1 MKKSLMAVGLLF
13 LLSAG
18 GLLAANLTVGRS
30 AKAVELTE
38 TVLAGDPA
46 AAADLTVV
54 SKEVFRNRLFWEI
67 TMHPGGGAEPRC
79 YFDPKPKTE
88 TSHESRVELGLETNM
103 SGTGVFYFDESSS
116 WPSTNEILK
125 DVATRVRPGST
136 HHEVAEFSDY
146 YSTYHLACSIWM
158 DHGVGWSWKEK
169 TEKSLADYFQFPV
182 LSGHKLDV
190 VMEADPSG
198 AIVSV
203 TTNSVGGEQIV
214 DSETA
219 AELMVRSASAGDENT
234 AFFTVEARQV
244 DGTLMDYSRVPGGYG
259 VYRLSFREL
268 GTGEIPVPTPVLPLA
283 PEESVLQME
292 LSADGER
299 VLLVVESG
307 GEYSLITLS
316 MEGKL
321 LQRLPVELP
330 GSLRPEESF
339 VLLYVWETEA
349 QEGVPFQVFEEQEDG
364 TLTFLFSGREPSLG
378 EKQHIS
384 ERAFAFD
391 GRRLAI
397 AGRGEGYGV
406 EEDNLYWL
414 SVHDES
420 GLLYHGKYEH
430 SINRAFRPDNRW
442 RDWVHASGFP
452 AIFWENT

>member
-1 MKKSLMAVGLLF
+1 MKKSLIAVMLLF
-13 LLSAG
+13 LLAVG
-18 GLLAANLTVGRS
+18 GLFAANLTVGRS

-54 SKEVFRNRLFWEI
+54 SREAFRNRLFWEI
-67 TMHPGGGAEPRC
+67 TMHPGGSPETRC
-79 YFDPKPKTE
+79 YFDPKPQKE
-88 TSHESRVELGLETNM
+88 VPAESEVEFNLETNM
-103 SGTGVFYFDESSS
+103 AGSGVFYFDESES

-125 DVATRVRPGST
+125 DVAARVRPGST
-136 HHEVAEFSDY
+136 HHEVVEFSDY
-146 YSTYHLACSIWM
+146 YSTYHLACDIWTSTS
-158 DHGVGWSWKEK
+158 VEWQWKEA
-169 TEKSLADYFQFPV
+169 TEKCLTDYFQFPV
-182 LSGHKLDV
+182 LPGHKLDV
-190 VMEADPSG
+190 IMEADPSG
-198 AIVSV
+198 DIVSV
-203 TTNSVGGEQIV
+203 TTNSIGGEQVV

-234 AFFTVEARQV
+234 AFFVVEARKA
-244 DGTLMDYSRVPGGYG
+244 DDTLMDYSRVPGGYG
-259 VYRLSFREL
+259 VYRLPIVET
-268 GTGEIPVPTPVLPLA
+268 GTGSVPTLILPLA
-283 PEESVLQME
+283 PEDSVLQME

-299 VLLVVESG
+299 VLLVVGSG
-307 GEYSLITLS
+307 GEYSLVTLS

-330 GSLRPEESF
+330 GNLCPEEGF
-339 VLLYVWETEA
+339 AVLYVWEPEK
-349 QEGVPFQVFEEQEDG
+349 QEGVPFQVFQEQEDG
-364 TLTFLFSGREPSLG
+364 TLTLLFSGREPSLG
-378 EKQHIS
+378 EKHHIS

-430 SINRAFRPDNRW
+430 SINRAFRPHNQW
-442 RDWVHASGFP
+442 RDWAHASGFP